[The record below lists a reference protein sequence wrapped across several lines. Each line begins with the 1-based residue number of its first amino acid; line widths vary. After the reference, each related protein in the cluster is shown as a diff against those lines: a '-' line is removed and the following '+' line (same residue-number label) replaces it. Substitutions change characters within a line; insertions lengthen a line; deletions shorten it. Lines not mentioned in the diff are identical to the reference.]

1 WADHPWSVL
10 DAEWVT
16 ADQREAAASLLAFL
30 KRKAAQERALALGF
44 RPADLAIPVGAP
56 IDAAHGADPKQ
67 PQNLLE
73 VPEAAVLSSLLDAW
87 QVTKRP
93 ADVAV
98 VFDQSGSMHGRPLEQ
113 ARAGALAFLKALQD
127 RDQVSLQLF
136 DNHVYPSI
144 GPGPLGKLRPALE
157 GELQAV
163 QAGGGTALYEA
174 TAQAFDAA
182 RERAGSDATRI

>member
-1 WADHPWSVL
+1 
-10 DAEWVT
+10 
-16 ADQREAAASLLAFL
+16 
-30 KRKAAQERALALGF
+30 
-44 RPADLAIPVGAP
+44 
-56 IDAAHGADPKQ
+56 
-67 PQNLLE
+67 
-73 VPEAAVLSSLLDAW
+73 LLDAW

-98 VFDQSGSMHGRPLEQ
+98 VFDKSGSMHGRPLEQ

-157 GELQAV
+157 GELQGV

-182 RERAGSDATRI
+182 RERAGSDATRIHALVVMTDGRDESSRLDLRELQRRLSLPGPDVKVFTIAYGEGADVNILGQIAEAAKGSSVKGTAESIVQVYEDMASFF